1 MTKSSSY
8 HIFKEDTKTF
18 LIDPD
23 AMLVKEIDADTAA
36 RLNEEQHKV
45 IPVSEF
51 SFDSEAELTNEE
63 HCGHCETNQ
72 SYHQPHGI
80 VGETSEPFVPEAIIT
95 IALFIAQKCNQSCTY
110 CYGGDGKYGGSGKMS
125 EETAFESIDWL
136 LEQSQEAEQVYVG
149 FFGGEPLLNFKLMKA
164 AVSYSRKRESETGKK
179 INFSVFTNA
188 TLLNNEIIEFLEV
201 NQFSVHVSFD
211 GPKAIQD
218 SQRPFRKGVGS
229 WDVTV
234 PKLKRLLKSFPEAGC
249 RATVFDFSDLLSV
262 EKALHEIGFKNTD
275 LVLAAPSLFTNQ
287 SDAINYERVLEG
299 VEREAKLFY
308 EKIKARD
315 ESWFNGKKVKGLWGR
330 SLRQGVELF
339 LNGPRRLFRC
349 AAGRRYVAISA
360 QGEIYPCH
368 RLVGTEGH
376 HLGEISDTDIER
388 KIYHVPVY
396 AQQSKCEKC
405 IAKHFCLGGCY
416 HENLGATGSAF
427 DTNEE
432 RCNVERRIAE
442 HAASISLRLGD
453 EDIGFLF
460 RRGIIQ
466 QTACPLDL
474 F

>member
-1 MTKSSSY
+1 MKSSRY
-8 HIFKEDTKTF
+8 HIFNEDAKTF

-23 AMLVKEIDADTAA
+23 ALLVQEIDADAVA
-36 RLNEEQHKV
+36 RLEEEQHRV
-45 IPVSEF
+45 MPISEF
-51 SFDSEAELTNEE
+51 SLDNQAELVNGQ
-63 HCGHCETNQ
+63 HRVHCETNRICQ
-72 SYHQPHGI
+72 QTHGI
-80 VGETSEPFVPEAIIT
+80 VGETSAPFVPEAIIT
-95 IALFIAQKCNQSCTY
+95 IALFIAQKCNQSCAY
-110 CYGGDGKYGGSGKMS
+110 CYGGDGEYGGSGMMS
-125 EETAFESIDWL
+125 EETAYKSIDWL
-136 LEQSQEAEQVYVG
+136 LEQSREAEQVYVG
-149 FFGGEPLLNFKLMKA
+149 FFGGEPLLNFRLMKA
-164 AVSYSRKRESETGKK
+164 AVSYSRNKESETGKK

-188 TLLNNEIIEFLEV
+188 TLLNDEIIEFLEV
-201 NQFSVHVSFD
+201 NQFSIHVSFD

-218 SQRPFRKGVGS
+218 AQRPFRGGIGS
-229 WDVTV
+229 WDILV
-234 PKLKRLLKSFPEAGC
+234 PKLKRLLKSFPETGC

-308 EKIKARD
+308 EKIKVRD

-339 LNGPRRLFRC
+339 LNGQRRMFRC

-368 RLVGTEGH
+368 RLVGIDEH
-376 HLGEISDTDIER
+376 HLGGISETDIER

-396 AQQSKCEKC
+396 EQQSKCEKC
-405 IAKHFCLGGCY
+405 IAKHLCLGGCY

-442 HAASISLRLGD
+442 HAASISLRLDD

-460 RRGIIQ
+460 RGGIIQ